1 MKVFKEEKVTDQ
13 LGHWVSILDY
23 AHLKGKS
30 ISTIRR
36 SIKAN
41 LIKYK
46 LEDGKYFI
54 FCSKN
59 FDTKSD
65 SIEIAEL
72 RQRIIKLSEE
82 NDELK
87 MLIKLY
93 EERSQLSFDFPLL
106 PELPTEFNHL

>member
-1 MKVFKEEKVTDQ
+1 VTDQ

-41 LIKYK
+41 HIKFK

-54 FCSKN
+54 YCHHVTPSKN
-59 FDTKSD
+59 NQNEIVQLKQQ
-65 SIEIAEL
+65 IE
-72 RQRIIKLSEE
+72 KLVEE
-82 NDELK
+82 NEELK
-87 MLIKLY
+87 MLVQLY
-93 EERSQLSFDFPLL
+93 EERLQLTFNFQ
-106 PELPTEFNHL
+106 ELPALPNELNHL